1 MPRATRQ
8 LWTQPEL
15 QRSPGGRGQRP
26 RSEAAQTAGLAERPA
41 AQAISDRSTCLSGY
55 GVFVFWPRCA
65 DPLRLSACSNLVLLI
80 IAIRMTNVVRLVRAS
95 WPSADCLQCGVWALA
110 VSLTIEHRE
119 PARVGETPAL
129 RDLRDGGPGTV
140 AIQQVVMRAV

>member
-1 MPRATRQ
+1 MPRETRR

-26 RSEAAQTAGLAERPA
+26 RSEAAQTAGLTERPA
-41 AQAISDRSTCLSGY
+41 AQANSDHSTCLSGH

-80 IAIRMTNVVRLVRAS
+80 IAIPMTDVVRLARALS
-95 WPSADCLQCGVWALA
+95 PSAHCLQCGVWALA
-110 VSLTIEHRE
+110 VSLPIEHRE
-119 PARVGETPAL
+119 PAGVGETPAL
-129 RDLRDGGPGTV
+129 RDLRDGGSGTV